1 MRYERGTHYK
11 AEISLY
17 VTSRVEKFH
26 VFTCDSTVN
35 QMWIRFESYANFIFQ
50 T

>member
-1 MRYERGTHYK
+1 MAKKT
-11 AEISLY
+11 ASLAL
-17 VTSRVEKFH
+17 VTRTEKSH

-35 QMWIRFESYANFIFQ
+35 QLWIRFELYANFIFQ